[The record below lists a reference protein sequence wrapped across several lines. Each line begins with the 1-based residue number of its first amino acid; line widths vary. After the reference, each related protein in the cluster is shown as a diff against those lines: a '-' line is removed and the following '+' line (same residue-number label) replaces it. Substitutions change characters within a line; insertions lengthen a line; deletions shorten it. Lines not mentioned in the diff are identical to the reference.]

1 MAGALTRVCGHH
13 SGPNLTGCNRGVY
26 TVHTLNVAYKMA
38 EGSGFIAQSTNSFS
52 MFTVD
57 EAAVSCNPML
67 ATVDVHC
74 YFYPARACASKGLC
88 DRSWCPY
95 SSIYLQGLFSIF
107 QNTHFQTPISAQEG
121 FSSNLIAFSIP

>member
-1 MAGALTRVCGHH
+1 MWFLPPSSIDSCHGVCGLI
-13 SGPNLTGCNRGVY
+13 NLVPRPSSLVGKNKGEEGLVK
-26 TVHTLNVAYKMA
+26 LN
-38 EGSGFIAQSTNSFS
+38 N
-52 MFTVD
+52 
-57 EAAVSCNPML
+57 
-67 ATVDVHC
+67 
-74 YFYPARACASKGLC
+74 YPARACASKGLC